1 MLSRAVVRS
10 TRAAAPKT
18 AFRRFASTES
28 NPKVRSAFTYDAD
41 PAAGQ
46 AYIKLE
52 EETIAHSKETAELW
66 KKISIF
72 VVAPI
77 LAVTAAWIYKK
88 ESEHLAHRA
97 AHPRKPDDEL
107 PAEYDYQNVRNSKFF
122 WGDGDK
128 TLFWNDKYNH
138 KKSD

>member
-10 TRAAAPKT
+10 AAPKA

-28 NPKVRSAFTYDAD
+28 NPKIRSAFTYSAD
-41 PAAGQ
+41 PAAGK
-46 AYIKLE
+46 AFIELE
-52 EETIAHSKETAELW
+52 EETVSHSKQTAELW

-77 LAVTAAWIYKK
+77 LVVTGAWIYKK

-97 AHPRKPDDEL
+97 AHPRLPDDET
-107 PAEYDYQNVRNSKFF
+107 PPEYDYQNVRTTKYF

-128 TLFWNDKYNH
+128 TLFWNDKYNY